1 MYSYRVSAPRI
12 GFIVGPTAAGKSSL
26 AIQLAEQLGAEIVN
40 ADSRQ
45 VYRGMDIGTAKPRA
59 EELRRVP
66 HHLIDIRDPDRPL
79 NVAEFM
85 LLARDAIAEITRRG
99 RRVLVVGGS
108 GLYLR
113 AIRAGIFAAPPAS
126 PEIRA
131 YLIALAADR
140 GVVHL
145 FVRLQAVDPD
155 SAARI
160 KPNDVKRV
168 VRALEVYEQTGVP
181 ISRFRERHQF
191 SEQPFETLTVGL
203 TVSRAELYTTIERR
217 FDNMIELGLVAEVQ
231 ELLARGCELVLS
243 TVGYREIARFVR
255 GELSLAEA
263 VARAK
268 RASRLLAKRQLT
280 WFRADSEI
288 VWLNAADSANE
299 ALPLF
304 EDFFSGRGATLR
316 SIPASG
322 AQHQLYPMRAAGDPK
337 SMRTLTKGGQGGPA
351 SAD

>member
-26 AIQLAEQLGAEIVN
+26 AIQIAEQLDAEIVN

-79 NVAEFM
+79 DVAEFM
-85 LLARDAIAEITRRG
+85 RLARDAIGQITGRG

-131 YLIALAADR
+131 RLTAIAADY

-145 FVRLQAVDPD
+145 FGRLQEIDRD
-155 SAARI
+155 SAAWI
-160 KPNDVKRV
+160 NPNDIRRV
-168 VRALEVYEQTGVP
+168 VRALEVYEQTGIP
-181 ISRFRERHQF
+181 LSRFQQRHHF
-191 SEQPFETLTVGL
+191 SERPFEDLTVGL
-203 TVSRAELYTTIERR
+203 TLSRADLYRAIEQR
-217 FDNMIELGLVAEVQ
+217 FDAMIEEGLIAEVQ
-231 ELLARGCELVLS
+231 ILLARGYELTLS
-243 TVGYREIARFVR
+243 TVGYREIAGFMH

-268 RASRLLAKRQLT
+268 RASRRLAKRQLT
-280 WFRADSEI
+280 WFRADPAI
-288 VWLNAADSANE
+288 VWVNAADSTNE
-299 ALPLF
+299 ALRLF
-304 EDFFSGRGATLR
+304 EDFFSGRNATLH
-316 SIPASG
+316 SIPAGG
-322 AQHQLYPMRAAGDPK
+322 AQYQPEGVCAADNPK
-337 SMRTLTKGGQGGPA
+337 A
-351 SAD
+351 C